1 MKTDVKKNL
10 IDEKRNWHSI
20 EIEEVIGLTDSN
32 SIEGLSENEANER
45 LQTFGKNLL
54 PEKKKKS
61 EIIKFLK
68 HFNDI
73 LIYILFV
80 AAIVTF
86 FVKGP
91 LDATI
96 ILIVAIVNAS
106 IGYFQENKAQKALEN
121 IKKMLS
127 LKAQV
132 IRGGK
137 RMEVDASDLTVGDI
151 VFISPGDKIPAD
163 LRLFK
168 ADNLRVEESALTGE
182 SVPTEKK
189 VNALPENT
197 ELGDRIN
204 MAFSGTTVSA
214 GTGTGIV
221 IATGA
226 NTELGKINQMM
237 SNVEE
242 LTTPLLKQTAKF
254 GKMISFVIVG
264 GAALIYLFGYF
275 FRDYET
281 YQLLLSVIGLAIA
294 AIPEG
299 LPAIL
304 AIILSIGVQ
313 NMAKRNSIVRTLPSV
328 ETLGSVSVI
337 CSDKTGTL
345 TKNEMTVKTLET
357 RDGEYFVTGTG
368 YAPEGDIYTNYDN
381 ADCRNETTVRE
392 SCSKVDFAQEPVL
405 KELIK
410 AFNICNE
417 ASLIQDEDGFW
428 QINGDPT
435 EGSLVT
441 LFHKATINH
450 APLNRISTIPFDSEY
465 KYMATLVEK
474 DGHNVIYVKGAPDK
488 LMEMSE
494 FEETEKGQEPF
505 LKEHWERQISA
516 IATRGQRTIG
526 AAYKIVDKSVTKIDH
541 SDIHDG
547 IVFLGLAGIIDPPRE
562 EVIEAIQKCK
572 EAGITVKMI
581 TGDHVDTARTIA
593 KELGIG
599 DGSKGLQGKDL
610 EKMSDEEMQKAVMEY
625 DVFARTSP
633 EHKLRLV
640 QALQANGIICAMTGD
655 GVNDAPALKK
665 ADIGIAMGIKGTEVT
680 KEAAEIVL
688 ADDNF
693 STIVAAVEEG
703 RRVYDNLKK
712 TILFIL
718 PTNGAEAFLIIAAIL
733 FGTIMPL
740 TPVQIL
746 WVNLVT
752 SVTISLALA
761 FERLEPGTMRRPPR
775 SPKTPLLSS
784 YFIWR
789 IIFMSVLIG
798 GWTLWI
804 NIGLEQTFTEMGM
817 ALAEKKSLIE
827 TITLQT
833 IVMAQM
839 FHLFNSRSIR
849 GNAFKENWFSNKAV
863 WVVCALLFVLQGSI
877 TYLPF
882 MNEAFG
888 TTPLALYY
896 WQYPF
901 MLGVAVFFIV
911 EIEKAIFRKIDKAK
925 GRMVGL

>member
-1 MKTDVKKNL
+1 MQMKTNEKTLQNKWYT
-10 IDEKRNWHSI
+10 IDTKETTELLDTNI
-20 EIEEVIGLTDSN
+20 V
-32 SIEGLSENEANER
+32 EGLSESEATSR

-61 EIIKFLK
+61 KIIKFLK

-80 AAIVTF
+80 AAIITF
-86 FVKGP
+86 FLEKYV
-91 LDATI
+91 DTVVI
-96 ILIVAIVNAS
+96 IIVAIVNAS
-106 IGYFQENKAQKALEN
+106 IGFFQENKAEKSLEN
-121 IKKMLS
+121 IRKMLS

-132 IRGGK
+132 LRGGK
-137 RMEVDASDLTVGDI
+137 RMEIDASELTAGDI
-151 VFISPGDKIPAD
+151 VFLSPGDKIPAD
-163 LRLFK
+163 LRLIRT
-168 ADNLRVEESALTGE
+168 DNLRIEESALTGE

-189 VNALPENT
+189 TDALPEGT

-214 GTGTGIV
+214 GTGVGIV
-221 IATGA
+221 VAIGE

-242 LTTPLLKQTAKF
+242 LTTPLLKQTAQF
-254 GKMISFVIVG
+254 GKMVSVVIVL
-264 GAALIYLFGYF
+264 GAAVIFVFGFF
-275 FRDYET
+275 FRNYET
-281 YQLLLSVIGLAIA
+281 YELLLSVIGLAIA

-304 AIILSIGVQ
+304 SIILSIGVQ

-368 YAPEGDIYTNYDN
+368 YAPEGDIFENCQKATF
-381 ADCRNETTVRE
+381 ADETSMQS
-392 SCSKVDFAQEPVL
+392 SCPKVDYAKEPVL
-405 KELIK
+405 KELIE

-417 ASLIQDEDGFW
+417 ASLGKDEDGFW
-428 QINGDPT
+428 KINGDPT

-441 LFHKATINH
+441 LFHKAAIDHTL
-450 APLNRISTIPFDSEY
+450 LNRISTIPFDSEY

-474 DGHNVIYVKGAPDK
+474 DDHNVIYIKGAPDK

-494 FEETEKGQEPF
+494 FEETEKGCDSF
-505 LKEHWERQISA
+505 VKEHWERQISA

-526 AAYKIVDKSVTKIDH
+526 AAYKVVDKSITSIDH
-541 SDIHDG
+541 SDIHNG

-572 EAGITVKMI
+572 GAGITVKMI

-593 KELGIG
+593 RELGIG
-599 DGSKGLQGKDL
+599 DGTKALQGKDL
-610 EKMSDEEMQKAVMEY
+610 EKMTDKEMEEAVMTC

-640 QALQANGIICAMTGD
+640 KALQAKGIICAMTGD

-718 PTNGAEAFLIIAAIL
+718 PTNGAEALLIIAAIL

-746 WVNLVT
+746 WVNMVT

-761 FERLEPGTMRRPPR
+761 FEKLEPGAMMRPPR
-775 SPKTPLLSS
+775 SPKTPLLSG

-789 IIFMSVLIG
+789 IIFVSALIG

-804 NIGLEQTFTEMGM
+804 NIGLERELADDPMKE
-817 ALAEKKSLIE
+817 ALIH
-827 TITLQT
+827 TVTLQT

-839 FHLFNSRSIR
+839 FHLFNSRTIR
-849 GNAFKENWFSNKAV
+849 GNAFKESFFSNKAV
-863 WVVCALLFVLQGSI
+863 WVVCGLLFVLQGSV

-888 TTPLALYY
+888 TIPLELYY
-896 WQYPF
+896 WRYPF
-901 MLGVAVFFIV
+901 MLGIAVFFIV
-911 EIEKAIFRKIDKAK
+911 EVEKAVMRRIDKVR
-925 GRMVGL
+925 GVPVSY